1 MTDSMFSKNDKK
13 DLSHE
18 EEGLVTENF
27 ISRQIVSE
35 VMNYGVTQNQI
46 LKVIEFLAMEL
57 ENREAMITLSEASK
71 KLQDKN
77 NQISNIITET

>member
-18 EEGLVTENF
+18 EESLVTENF

-57 ENREAMITLSEASK
+57 ENRDAMLTLTEASK

-77 NQISNIITET
+77 NQISNIITEA

>member
-1 MTDSMFSKNDKK
+1 MTESNFSENDKK

-18 EEGLVTENF
+18 EEALATESF
-27 ISRQIVSE
+27 VSRQIVSE
-35 VMNYGVTQNQI
+35 IMNHGVTQNQI

-57 ENREAMITLSEASK
+57 DNRAAMLTLSEASK

-77 NQISNIITET
+77 NQISNIITEA